1 MRYLIINYL
10 RKANGQ
16 MDEVV
21 SISKRTR
28 MRDIQTA
35 SVILDFRTC
44 TVVKCSLDG
53 TVVPKD
59 WQRIRDFYYQHYKIT
74 IDDLERFNVPAL
86 AQSQDHTS

>member
-1 MRYLIINYL
+1 MRYLIIKYL

-21 SISKRTR
+21 SISKNTR
-28 MRDIQTA
+28 MKDIQTA
-35 SVILDFRTC
+35 SVILDFGTQ

-59 WQRIRDFYYQHYKIT
+59 WTRIRNFYYQHYKVT
-74 IDDLERFNVPAL
+74 IDDLEKFNAKAVEEPPNDP
-86 AQSQDHTS
+86 S